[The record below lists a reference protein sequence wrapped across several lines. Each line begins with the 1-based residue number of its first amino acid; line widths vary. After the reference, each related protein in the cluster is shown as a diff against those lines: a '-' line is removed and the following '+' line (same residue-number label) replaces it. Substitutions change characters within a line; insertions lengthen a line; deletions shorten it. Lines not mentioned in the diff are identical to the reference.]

1 MNVQQL
7 KEQLNEAL
15 KEYAIISG
23 IVSELRIQLII
34 REWTRKVNGK

>member
-7 KEQLNEAL
+7 KEQLNKAL
-15 KEYAIISG
+15 IEYAIISG